1 MVAVTEE
8 ENSLTGTLGISA
20 GLNPLAHTGAL
31 VHGTDE
37 ATGTILNVGAVV
49 LAHDRLDGLGSFV
62 GVVEGDVADVV
73 VKDVGLDDTVE
84 EMAADESHLTVN
96 GSGGATDKVP
106 LLVGVVRKGRV
117 GVLEESNGNY
127 QG

>member
-1 MVAVTEE
+1 MVAVAEE
-8 ENSLTGTLGISA
+8 KDSLAGTLGIST

-49 LAHDRLDGLGSFV
+49 LAHDGLDGLGSLV

-73 VKDVGLDDTVE
+73 VKDVGLDDAVE
-84 EMAADESHLTVN
+84 EMAADESHLAVN
-96 GSGGATDKVP
+96 GSSGATDKVP

-117 GVLEESNGNY
+117 GVLKESNGNY